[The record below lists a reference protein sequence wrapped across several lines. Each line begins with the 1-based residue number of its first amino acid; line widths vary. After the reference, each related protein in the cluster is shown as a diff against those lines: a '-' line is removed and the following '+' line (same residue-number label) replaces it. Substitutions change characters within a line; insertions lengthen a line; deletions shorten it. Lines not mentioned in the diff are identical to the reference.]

1 MGEEALARLKPN
13 LKKYYNKSKQKS
25 DSVFYFNGLHG
36 A

>member
-13 LKKYYNKSKQKS
+13 FKKNIKNQKKNS